1 MPDRFHRLR
10 VAEVIAETADA
21 CSLVFEIPAEL
32 AGRFRHRPGQFL
44 TLRVPSDRCD
54 SVARCYSLSSAPGEP
69 PKVTV
74 KRTPDG
80 YASGWIHDNIRPGD
94 TLDVLPPA
102 GLFTPRSLHRD
113 LLLVAAGSG
122 ITPVMSILTTVL
134 SSGSGRI
141 VLIYANRD
149 ENSVIFA
156 AALRDLAAAHPDRLT
171 VIHWLESL
179 QGLPSVAALRAMAA
193 PYVDREAFICGPAP
207 FMTATTEALRDLRV
221 PTDQVHLE
229 RFESLTENPFL
240 TPTTPAPTTTAAA
253 TATDGPTV
261 TVDVQLDGEKHRV
274 EWPPGQRL
282 LDALL
287 AAGLDAPYSCR
298 EGRCSACACL
308 KLTGSVTMANN
319 EVLDDRDLADG
330 YILACQYEPDSPE
343 LSISYE

>member
-10 VAEVIAETADA
+10 VAEVIAETAEA

-32 AGRFRHRPGQFL
+32 TDRFHHRPGQFL

-54 SVARCYSLSSAPGEP
+54 SVARCYSLSSTPGQP

-74 KRTPDG
+74 KRTPEG
-80 YASGWIHDNIRPGD
+80 YASGWIHTNIRPGD

-102 GLFTPRSLHRD
+102 GRFTPRSLNRD
-113 LLLVAAGSG
+113 FLLVAAGSG
-122 ITPVMSILTTVL
+122 ITPVMSILTTAL
-134 SSGSGRI
+134 SSGSGRV
-141 VLIYANRD
+141 VLLYANRD
-149 ENSVIFA
+149 ESSVIFA
-156 AALRDLAAAHPDRLT
+156 SALRELAAAHPDRLT

-179 QGLPSVAALRAMAA
+179 QGLPSVAALRALAA
-193 PYVDREAFICGPAP
+193 PYVDHEAFVCGPAP
-207 FMTATTEALRDLRV
+207 FMTATTEALRELDV
-221 PTDQVHLE
+221 PADQVHLE

-240 TPTTPAPTTTAAA
+240 TPTTPAPA
-253 TATDGPTV
+253 TIDGPTV
-261 TVDVQLDGEKHRV
+261 SVAVQLDGEKHQV
-274 EWPPGQRL
+274 DWPAGQRL

-308 KLTGSVTMANN
+308 KLTGSVTMVNN
-319 EVLDDRDLADG
+319 EVLDDRDLAEG
-330 YILACQYEPDSPE
+330 YILACQSEPDSDE